1 VRARRTFRT
10 VLILTTV
17 LIGVAG
23 CAATKDAGT
32 PFPSQARQK
41 LVLDR
46 TTKRE
51 AERLLGPPFTTTK
64 DAEGRERWTYE
75 HTRVSATRA
84 VPFGRHVTVRQ
95 TPYEQLVLTFQYG
108 LLSECVYLTERY
120 RTEGDLIVAT
130 GASREPCGVP
140 GR

>member
-1 VRARRTFRT
+1 
-10 VLILTTV
+10 LIVTAV

-23 CAATKDAGT
+23 CAATKDAGK

-51 AERLLGPPFTTTK
+51 TENLLGPPFTTTK
-64 DAEGRERWTYE
+64 DSEGRERWTYE
-75 HTRVSATRA
+75 HSRVSAIRA
-84 VPFGRHVTVRQ
+84 VPFGRRLTVRQ

-108 LLSECVYLTERY
+108 LLSECVYLVERY
-120 RTEGDLIVAT
+120 RTEGEVIVAT
-130 GASREPCGVP
+130 GAQREPCGK
-140 GR
+140 

>member
-1 VRARRTFRT
+1 VRARRPFQTALIAT
-10 VLILTTV
+10 AVLT
-17 LIGVAG
+17 GVAG
-23 CAATKDAGT
+23 CAATKDAGN
-32 PFPSQARQK
+32 PFPSQVRQQ

-51 AERLLGPPFTTTK
+51 AEKLLGPPLSTTR

-84 VPFGRHVTVRQ
+84 VPFGRRVTVRQ

-108 LLSECVYLTERY
+108 LLSECGYLIERY
-120 RTEGDLIVAT
+120 RTDGDVIVAT
-130 GASREPCGVP
+130 GASRAPCG
-140 GR
+140 GN

>member
-1 VRARRTFRT
+1 MTA
-10 VLILTTV
+10 V

-23 CAATKDAGT
+23 CAATKDAGK
-32 PFPSQARQK
+32 PFPSQARHK

-51 AERLLGPPFTTTK
+51 VETLLGPAFTTAT
-64 DAEGRERWTYE
+64 DAQGRERWTYE
-75 HTRVSATRA
+75 HTRVSALRA
-84 VPFGRHVTVRQ
+84 VPFGRRVTVRQ

-108 LLSECVYLTERY
+108 LLSECVYLIERY
-120 RTEGDLIVAT
+120 RTQGDVIVAT
-130 GASREPCGVP
+130 GASREPCGLS